1 MKIPPK
7 KPQFLKPIHK
17 GFKHGLKIPIGFLKY
32 LKGHE
37 QHEHAILRSVGKTWL
52 VKVNGWRLEEGWK
65 KFAKENDLQL
75 GDMLVFRH
83 EGDMEFEVSIF
94 DSSHCDREYAEYL
107 QQEAGFNNVEETC
120 KKFEFKGKSNL
131 CIMSSGEALPYAE
144 AGTYSPCSRSHFE
157 CIVKPYCI
165 THSYLRLPKHFA
177 MENGIFNKKCDVII
191 RDERQRS
198 WKLRL
203 ATHDC
208 RVHLLGGWSEFRI
221 ANDLNV
227 GDYMMF
233 EVIANGEKPIWKFRD
248 KPNANIVSTRKAFP
262 KEEFATC
269 SSFSQSHVECI
280 VRPYCLKRNYYR
292 LPRGFARANGLIN
305 NKCGLVIRDERQRSW
320 NLRIDTYGYG
330 VYIAKGWRK
339 FRAEND
345 LKQGDRMM
353 FEVVSN
359 GEKPI
364 WKYNATNTNKNKN
377 KNKNKPFAQ
386 SHFVCIIRPY
396 CLINDFLYIPTK
408 IAHAYRLTNKKCDLV
423 IRDDRR
429 ERSWNVKLRSFGNSV
444 CIKGGWREFRDANCL
459 KEGDCIMFEVVSNGE
474 NTTWKYNGKI
484 STKDHKKPIDKDNV
498 KKLVM
503 GKH

>member
-7 KPQFLKPIHK
+7 KPQFFKPIQK

-32 LKGHE
+32 LKGHD
-37 QHEHAILRSVGKTWL
+37 QHEHALLRRAGKTWL
-52 VKVNGWRLEEGWK
+52 VMLNGWRLEEGWK
-65 KFAKENDLQL
+65 EFAKENDLQL

-107 QQEAGFNNVEETC
+107 QQEAGFSNVEETC

-131 CIMSSGEALPYAE
+131 CIMSSGEAFPCAE
-144 AGTYSPCSRSHFE
+144 ADTYNPCSRSHFE
-157 CIVKPYCI
+157 CIVKPYCV

-177 MENGIFNKKCDVII
+177 MENGLFNKKCDVII

-198 WKLRL
+198 WNLRL

-208 RVHLLGGWSEFRI
+208 RVHLLGGWREFRVG
-221 ANDLNV
+221 NDLNA

-233 EVIANGEKPIWKFRD
+233 EVIANGEKPIWKFRG
-248 KPNANIVSTRKAFP
+248 KPNPNIVSTRKAFP

-269 SSFSQSHVECI
+269 SSFGQSHLECI
-280 VRPYCLKRNYYR
+280 VRPYCLSRNYFR

-305 NKCGLVIRDERQRSW
+305 KKCGLVIRDERQRSW

-339 FRAEND
+339 FRVEND
-345 LKQGDRMM
+345 LKEGDGMM
-353 FEVVSN
+353 FEVVTN

-364 WKYNATNTNKNKN
+364 WKFYGKFSHLRTAKHR
-377 KNKNKPFAQ
+377 PFGQ
-386 SHFVCIIRPY
+386 SHFVCIVRPY
-396 CLINDFLYIPTK
+396 CLVNDFLYIPTN
-408 IAHAYRLTNKKCDLV
+408 IALANGLINKKCDLI
-423 IRDDRR
+423 IRDDIR

-444 CIKGGWREFRDANCL
+444 CIKSGWRDFRDANCL
-459 KEGDCIMFEVVSNGE
+459 KEGDCIMFEIVSNGE
-474 NTTWKYNGKI
+474 KATWKYNGKI
-484 STKDHKKPIDKDNV
+484 SRKDA
-498 KKLVM
+498 
-503 GKH
+503 KHHTNQLTR